1 MKNKSI
7 MILGSG
13 LGGLVCAYIL
23 SKNGYKVRV
32 LEKNTQIGGCLQ
44 TFKRGNVKF
53 DTGMHYIGSMEEGQ
67 ILHNFFKYLNLLDT
81 VKLNRLDDSGYDV
94 ISLKGETFKFAS
106 GYDNF
111 VQTLAKSFP
120 NNKSDI
126 ENYIKR
132 VREIADASPLYNLRK
147 INNNIFIEADY
158 IKTSVNEFIA
168 SITNNTKL
176 QNVLAGNL
184 PLYAG
189 VKDKTPTYI
198 HALINNFYIQSAYR
212 IVGGSDIIAEQLAN
226 SIKSFGGEILT
237 NSEVDEI
244 LCDNTKAT
252 SVRLTNGE
260 ILEADYFISNIHSQ
274 ETIKK
279 LNTKLLRKAYRD
291 RINSLENTISNFT
304 VYIKFK
310 ENTTPYLN
318 YNYYYYQDP
327 DVWKANFYNPKKF
340 PQSYLFMHQCH
351 EPNPKFAQSAELIG
365 YMRYDE
371 VKQWENTSVGK
382 RGEDYK
388 EFKEEKARKL
398 LNKLEES
405 FPGINNNIESYYTSS
420 PLTYRDYTATQ
431 NGSMYGII
439 RDKNFPT
446 QTLIS
451 QRTKVPNLFMTGQ
464 NINSHGILGVTIG
477 AMITCAEF
485 LGMNEII
492 QEIYNSNH

>member
-1 MKNKSI
+1 MKSKSI

-32 LEKNTQIGGCLQ
+32 IEKNSQIGGCLQ

-67 ILHNFFKYLNLLDT
+67 ILHNFFKYLNLLDN

-94 ISLKGETFKFAS
+94 ISLNGEKFKFAS
-106 GYDNF
+106 GYENF
-111 VQTLAKSFP
+111 VQTLSKSFP
-120 NNKSDI
+120 NNKKDI
-126 ENYIKR
+126 ETYIKR
-132 VREIADASPLYNLRK
+132 IREIADASPLYNLRK
-147 INNNIFIEADY
+147 INNNIFIEPDY

-168 SITNNTKL
+168 STTNNTKL

-212 IVGGSDIIAEQLAN
+212 IVGGSDRIAHQLAN

-244 LCDNTKAT
+244 LCDSTKAT
-252 SVRLTNGE
+252 SVRLKSGE
-260 ILEADYFISNIHSQ
+260 VLEADYFISNIHSQ
-274 ETIKK
+274 VTIQK
-279 LNTKLLRKAYRD
+279 LNTKLIRKAYRD
-291 RINSLENTISNFT
+291 RINGLENTISNFT

-318 YNYYYYQDP
+318 YNYYYYQNP
-327 DVWKANFYNPKKF
+327 DVWQANSYKESNY
-340 PQSYLFMHQCH
+340 PQNYLFMHQCH
-351 EPNPKFAQSAELIG
+351 KENPLFAKSAELIG

-371 VKQWENTSVGK
+371 VKRWENTKVGN

-388 EFKEEKARKL
+388 EFKQEKARKL
-398 LNKLEES
+398 LSKLEES
-405 FPGINNNIESYYTSS
+405 FEGINNNIESFYTSS

-431 NGSMYGII
+431 NGSMYGIM

-451 QRTKVPNLFMTGQ
+451 QRTKIPNLFMTGQ

-485 LGMNEII
+485 LGLNELI
-492 QEIYNSNH
+492 QEIYQSNS